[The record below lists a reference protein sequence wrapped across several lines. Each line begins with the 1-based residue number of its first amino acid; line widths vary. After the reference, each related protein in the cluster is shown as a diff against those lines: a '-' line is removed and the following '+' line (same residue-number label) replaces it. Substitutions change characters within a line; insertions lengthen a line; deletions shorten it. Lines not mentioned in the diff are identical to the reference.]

1 MRSERNPVQI
11 LHLHLGLHTDLR
23 GQVCF
28 HGSLLGITN
37 IPVEAITPPGYCIDR
52 VRFELTHNALS
63 ERPLNLLSI
72 GLYSQASLS
81 VSQRSSFF

>member
-28 HGSLLGITN
+28 HGSLLGITY
-37 IPVEAITPPGYCIDR
+37 IPVEAITPPR
-52 VRFELTHNALS
+52 LLH
-63 ERPLNLLSI
+63 RPSKI
-72 GLYSQASLS
+72 RTYA
-81 VSQRSSFF
+81 